1 MRRRSLAEI
10 ARLAGVNPSTVS
22 RALNPA
28 TASLI
33 SRERRQKII
42 ALCDQLG
49 FRPQAAARS
58 FAAGKTFS
66 IGYVSGQLAFDMSS
80 PYYSACFAALGTELQ
95 RHGYSLI
102 MIPVEHE
109 DRAFQGG
116 VRDALLSDRADGYIL
131 GAGLL
136 EEQTMEMFRC
146 TGRPIVS
153 LAYHNMP
160 STGGFPAVEI
170 SIDRAIIQIWRAM
183 PETLLRHSFAFFGC
197 RDGSSI
203 SKLSKIREHAP
214 AGVEVAELFFPK
226 GSRYNVLDYIQA
238 EKAAA
243 ECWPLLA
250 RQKVIWCTS
259 DLTAFALVDAIRR
272 HGLEPGRDIMV
283 IGYDHLAAVAPGC
296 PDYLATIDPGWE
308 RCGTALA
315 RKILKFIISPEEE
328 RRSVTLHARFVPGR
342 TFPFTVQKSEVN

>member
-1 MRRRSLAEI
+1 MRHSLAEI

-33 SRERRQKII
+33 SRDRRRKII
-42 ALCDQLG
+42 ALCDRLG
-49 FRPQAAARS
+49 YRPQAAARS

-66 IGYVSGQLAFDMSS
+66 IGFISGKLAFDMSS
-80 PYYSACFAALGTELQ
+80 PYYSVCLAALGLELQ

-109 DRAFQGG
+109 NRSFHGG

-153 LAYHNMP
+153 FAYHNMP

-170 SIDRAIIQIWRAM
+170 SIDRAITEIWRAM
-183 PETLLRHSFAFFGC
+183 PETLLQQRFAFFGC
-197 RDGSSI
+197 RDESSL
-203 SKLSKIREHAP
+203 SKLAKIREHAP
-214 AGVEVAELFFPK
+214 DGVEVAEILFRK
-226 GSRYNVLDYIQA
+226 ESQYNVMDYIQSA
-238 EKAAA
+238 KAAA
-243 ECWPLLA
+243 ECWPLLV
-250 RQKVIWCTS
+250 RQKVIWCNS
-259 DLTAFALVDAIRR
+259 DLAAFALVDVIRS

-283 IGYDHLAAVAPGC
+283 IGYDHFAAISPGC
-296 PDYLATIDPGWE
+296 PDSLATIDPGWE
-308 RCGTALA
+308 RCGTFLA
-315 RKILKFIISPEEE
+315 RKMLNFIDSPEEV
-328 RRSVTLHARFVPGR
+328 RRSATLHARFVPGR
-342 TFPFTVQKSEVN
+342 TFPFSAQKTR